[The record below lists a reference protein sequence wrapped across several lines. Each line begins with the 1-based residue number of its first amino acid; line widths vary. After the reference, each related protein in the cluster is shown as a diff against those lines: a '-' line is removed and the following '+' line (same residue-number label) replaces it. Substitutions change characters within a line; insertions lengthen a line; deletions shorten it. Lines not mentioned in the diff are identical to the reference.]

1 MTCPVAKGIVM
12 RTKLVLLLASGVV
25 ASAMAGFTAS
35 SAVAKGRPLGRP
47 VMTAGT
53 CSDNAS
59 TFTLK
64 SMFDDTPFPET
75 VGAEFQVNSGVV
87 GQRWQVT
94 LTDNGATFFDAIVET
109 VGPEGGLNVTQP
121 DQGSFAVAHTIVA
134 RAVNLDDGTLCTG
147 QVIDQPLH

>member
-1 MTCPVAKGIVM
+1 M
-12 RTKLVLLLASGVV
+12 RSHLFLLLASC
-25 ASAMAGFTAS
+25 AAATAITAVTAA

-53 CSDNAS
+53 CSDHTS

-75 VGAEFQVNSGVV
+75 VGAEFQVDTGVV

-94 LTDNGATFFDAIVET
+94 LTDNGATFFDAVVGT
-109 VGPEGGLNVTQP
+109 TGPEGALNVTHP

-134 RAVNLDDGTLCTG
+134 SAVNLDDGTLCTG
-147 QVIDQPLH
+147 QVTDQPLR

>member
-1 MTCPVAKGIVM
+1 M
-12 RTKLVLLLASGVV
+12 LLASC
-25 ASAMAGFTAS
+25 AAATAITAVTAA

-53 CSDNAS
+53 CSDHAS

-75 VGAEFQVNSGVV
+75 VGAEFQVDTGVV

-94 LTDNGATFFDAIVET
+94 LTDNGATFFDAVVGT
-109 VGPEGGLNVTQP
+109 TGPEGALNVTHP

-134 RAVNLDDGTLCTG
+134 SAVNLDDGTLCTG
-147 QVIDQPLH
+147 QVTDQPLR